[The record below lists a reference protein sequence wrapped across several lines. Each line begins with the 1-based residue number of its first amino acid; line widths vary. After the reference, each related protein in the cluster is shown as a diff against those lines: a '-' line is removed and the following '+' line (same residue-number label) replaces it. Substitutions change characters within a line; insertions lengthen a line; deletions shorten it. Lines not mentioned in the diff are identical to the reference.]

1 MKLAGSYL
9 KMFQTAQQM
18 FQTAQQLG
26 DAAVL
31 SSLRHQQVLSKPSGF
46 LTFSSILDLANQARQ
61 SLAEQGIPVT
71 PRTLKEQAQAIIE
84 QTKTM
89 AEDGLGISYDDMGR
103 YYE

>member
-9 KMFQTAQQM
+9 KM

>member
-9 KMFQTAQQM
+9 KM

-31 SSLRHQQVLSKPSGF
+31 SSLRHQQVLRKPSGF
-46 LTFSSILDLANQARQ
+46 LTYSSIPDLANQARQ

-71 PRTLKEQAQAIIE
+71 PRTLREQAQAIIE

-89 AEDGLGISYDDMGR
+89 AEDGLGINYDNMGR

>member
-9 KMFQTAQQM
+9 KM

-31 SSLRHQQVLSKPSGF
+31 SSLRHQQVLRKPSGF
-46 LTFSSILDLANQARQ
+46 LTYSSIPDLAKQARQ

-71 PRTLKEQAQAIIE
+71 PRTLREQAQAIIE

-89 AEDGLGISYDDMGR
+89 AEDSLGISYDDMGR

>member
-9 KMFQTAQQM
+9 KMFQTAQQ
-18 FQTAQQLG
+18 LG

-31 SSLRHQQVLSKPSGF
+31 SPLRHQQVLKKPSGT
-46 LTFSSILDLANQARQ
+46 LTYSSIPTLAKDARQ
-61 SLAEQGIPVT
+61 YLADQGISVT
-71 PRTLKEQAQAIIE
+71 PTTLKQAAKDIIE

-89 AEDGLGISYDDMGR
+89 AEDQVGMTYDEMGR